1 MPLPVG
7 SPEVGPS
14 ATADA
19 APAARPSLSARLF
32 GELHVELDGSEVP
45 IWTWRSKRA
54 VSLLALLLQ
63 RRGQP
68 LHRDEAIE
76 WLWPAADP
84 ERAGKHLNVAL
95 SALRRGLEQAGTAG
109 GSCIQR
115 LGATYR
121 IRPDTLTTLDV
132 AEFEQRATETDHH
145 VQRGDLAAAVHAAE
159 LALALVIGDYLA
171 SEPYAEWAEPER
183 QRLRDRALELR
194 TAAAEW
200 HLALGHAREAIREA
214 STVLAAERWRE
225 RTWQVLIEAHQ
236 ALGDR
241 SAALQS
247 LAACREALREELGI
261 ELSPTLAALAA
272 QLRA

>member
-1 MPLPVG
+1 MP
-7 SPEVGPS
+7 
-14 ATADA
+14 
-19 APAARPSLSARLF
+19 RLSARLF
-32 GELHVELDGSEVP
+32 GELSVELDGAGVP

-54 VSLLALLLQ
+54 VSLLAILLQ

-68 LHRDEAIE
+68 VHRDEAIE

-95 SALRRGLEQAGTAG
+95 SALRRGLDEAAPAGA
-109 GSCIQR
+109 SCIQR

-121 IRPDTLTTLDV
+121 IRPDTLGVLDV
-132 AEFEQRATETDHH
+132 AEFERHATEADHH
-145 VQRGDLAAAVHAAE
+145 VRLGDLPSAVEAADV
-159 LALALVIGDYLA
+159 ALALVIGGYLA

-183 QRLRDRALELR
+183 ERLRDRAVQLR
-194 TAAAEW
+194 IGAAEW
-200 HLALGHAREAIREA
+200 HLALGHARDAIREA
-214 STVLAAERWRE
+214 SSVLAAERWRE
-225 RTWQVLIEAHQ
+225 RAWQVLIEAQQ

-247 LAACREALREELGI
+247 LAACQEALHEELGVQP
-261 ELSPTLAALAA
+261 SPPLLALAA